1 MRALIIGATGFVG
14 RALAQALIERDDFV
28 ACLVRNPQSEPA
40 KELAAIG
47 CELRPGDLTDA
58 ETLAAAVA
66 GVDTVYY
73 LAHLMGEI
81 GEGELIAAEQEAARA
96 LARAAR
102 ETGVERI
109 VYLGGLGDES
119 VSEHLSAR
127 HRTAEVLRDEGPPLT
142 YFRAAMIVGDESG
155 SYVLLKSLVERLPA
169 MVSPEWLENRTQPIG
184 IEAVIEYLA
193 QAPLIEAAANREIQ
207 LGGPEVMTYSEM
219 LEGMA
224 RALGENV
231 PTRMPTPRGISAKA
245 VGNLAGAVTRGSR
258 EEAEFLTAGLATDT
272 VVTDRTGSELF
283 DVEPEAYRLSLAR
296 AIEAEARAEDGSAPE
311 SAAG

>member
-1 MRALIIGATGFVG
+1 MRALIVGATGFVG
-14 RALAQALIERDDFV
+14 RGLARVLAERGDFV
-28 ACLVRNPQSEPA
+28 ACLVRDPQSEPA
-40 KELAAIG
+40 RDLAAMG
-47 CELRPGDLTDA
+47 CELRPGDLTEA
-58 ETLAAAVA
+58 ETLAASVT
-66 GVDTVYY
+66 GIDTVYY
-73 LAHLMGEI
+73 LAHLMSGF
-81 GEGELIAAEQEAARA
+81 GEGELVEAEEDAAHA

-102 ETGVERI
+102 DEGVQRV

-127 HRTAEVLRDEGPPLT
+127 HRTAEVLREEGPPLT

-193 QAPLIEAAANREIQ
+193 QAPLIEDAAGREIQ

-219 LEGMA
+219 VEGMA

-231 PTRMPTPRGISAKA
+231 PARVPTPRGISAKA
-245 VGNLAGAVTRGSR
+245 VGNVAGAVTRGSPG
-258 EEAEFLTAGLATDT
+258 EAEFLTAGLAADT
-272 VVTDRTGSELF
+272 LVTDPTGAELF
-283 DVEPEAYRLSLAR
+283 DVEPEGYRLSLAR
-296 AIEAEARAEDGSAPE
+296 AVEEEARDEEGSADG
-311 SAAG
+311 AAT